1 MRFRGPGTSF
11 DRRPLLS
18 PGGSLGGAQ
27 GVLGR
32 DELFGG
38 LSGFQFEP
46 FALGT
51 IHGTTIPLRRAG
63 VKLRAVLL
71 Y

>member
-1 MRFRGPGTSF
+1 MRFRGPGTGFS
-11 DRRPLLS
+11 RRPLFA
-18 PGGSLGGAQ
+18 PGGSLGGPQ

-38 LSGFQFEP
+38 LGGFQFEP

-51 IHGTTIPLRRAG
+51 IHRSTITLRRAG